1 MLKPDVSP
9 TERRSRPA
17 AQETRG
23 AGHSLTSGDPAA
35 PEALAASAPHF
46 AGTPT
51 AGRSLP
57 PRRLSFALAG
67 AAAILVGAVLTVAG
81 GFEYRCA
88 ATLQITGQ
96 ASPAQCAVYRKELL
110 DYSWDQAANMAR
122 AGVIPRHWFV
132 DSPGQNLLRLC
143 VTTSDRKAGV
153 DYVRRVAT
161 GYRQKMEAMAAAAR
175 DTPTEAEEILTRHVG
190 ELRTRLGDAQ
200 DDVGAAVATLPETDP
215 SEHRRALLG
224 RWQDLQTGF
233 GSARRQ
239 LSAASASVA
248 RFQSAPQPTH
258 GLVSS
263 EQRREALEADDAL
276 GQDLR
281 ELAVNLTE
289 LKLHL
294 LNVWQRSAGP
304 MERLV
309 LLTDGLLE
317 TASRNRDG
325 VIAQQTTLV
334 GAAHPTTQQIPL
346 VGAAQPATQQEPL
359 RDTALA
365 VTIRDYR
372 DMLEAFADDWNHEFT
387 TAKRLEVDPQSG
399 EILDVY
405 QHARR
410 RLNDFLFDAAKR
422 LASMRSQVQGLAED
436 PTDSARHHVFQ
447 SNLVR
452 AVQTMQ
458 SAHHR
463 FEFAAGTIETPD
475 NFRLDTALRAAR
487 GLRRRSQDRI
497 QAIEEKL
504 QERAAEAAGERRMH
518 DLTEAKRTV
527 KEVRSATDLAVDELL
542 ALQEELNL
550 SAKRSEA
557 FLRVVL
563 KAEVATARLTLTQAD
578 LNKAD
583 ELLQRLVAQ
592 RTALDDRSDV
602 ELISCGAIN
611 RPVNL
616 AKSLRLGALGA
627 ALMFL
632 TVLLAQWWITRR

>member
-9 TERRSRPA
+9 TERRSRPVSRK
-17 AQETRG
+17 THR
-23 AGHSLTSGDPAA
+23 AGRSLTPGDPAA
-35 PEALAASAPHF
+35 LEAQSASAPRF

-51 AGRSLP
+51 AGHSFP
-57 PRRLSFALAG
+57 PRRMNFALAV

-96 ASPAQCAVYRKELL
+96 ASPERCASYRKELL
-110 DYSWDQAANMAR
+110 DYSWARAAEMSG

-143 VTTSDRKAGV
+143 VTTSDREAGV
-153 DYVRRVAT
+153 DYVRSIAT
-161 GYRQKMEAMAAAAR
+161 GFRQEMQAIAAAAR
-175 DTPTEAEEILTRHVG
+175 DTPTKAEEMLTAQVG
-190 ELRTRLGDAQ
+190 KLRTRLGEAQ
-200 DDVGAAVATLPETDP
+200 DHVGAAIAAFPETDP
-215 SEHRRALLG
+215 SEHRQALLG
-224 RWQDLQTGF
+224 RWQDLQSGF

-239 LSAASASVA
+239 LTDASASVA
-248 RFQSAPQPTH
+248 RLQSAPQPTH
-258 GLVSS
+258 GLVSA

-276 GQDLR
+276 RQDLR

-309 LLTDGLLE
+309 LLTDSLLE
-317 TASRNRDG
+317 TTSSDRDEL
-325 VIAQQTTLV
+325 IA
-334 GAAHPTTQQIPL
+334 QQIPL
-346 VGAAQPATQQEPL
+346 VGGAHPTIQQDAP
-359 RDTALA
+359 RDTALV

-387 TAKRLEVDPQSG
+387 TAKRLQVDPYSG

-422 LASMRSQVQGLAED
+422 LASMRAQVHGLADD
-436 PTDSARHHVFQ
+436 PTDTARHHVFQ

-452 AVQTMQ
+452 AFQTMQ

-475 NFRLDTALRAAR
+475 NFRLDAALRAAR
-487 GLRRRSQDRI
+487 GLRRRSQEMI

-504 QERAAEAAGERRMH
+504 QERAAQAARKRRMQ
-518 DLTEAKRTV
+518 DLTEAKRIV
-527 KEVRSATDLAVDELL
+527 EEVRSATDLTVDELL
-542 ALQEELNL
+542 ALQEELNI
-550 SAKRSEA
+550 SAERSEA

-563 KAEVATARLTLTQAD
+563 KAEVATARLELTRAD
-578 LNKAD
+578 LHKAED
-583 ELLQRLVAQ
+583 LLQRLAAQ
-592 RTALDDRSDV
+592 RAAVDDRTDV
-602 ELISCGAIN
+602 ELISCGVVN

-616 AKSLRLGALGA
+616 ARRLRVGALGA
-627 ALMFL
+627 ALVFL